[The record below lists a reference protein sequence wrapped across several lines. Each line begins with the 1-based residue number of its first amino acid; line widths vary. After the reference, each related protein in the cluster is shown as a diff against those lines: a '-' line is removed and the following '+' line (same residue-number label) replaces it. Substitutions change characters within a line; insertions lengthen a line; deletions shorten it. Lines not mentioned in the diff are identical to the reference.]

1 MLKNKRSVIMVAKW
15 LRESKISAGILTVLR
30 IYLGYTWLTAGFHKL
45 TGGFDASGFLKGVI
59 ANPVKGP
66 DGSAVYGTYVAFL
79 KDFALPNSHIFNTI
93 IPVGEF
99 LVGLGLIL
107 GCLTTVAMFFGLV
120 MNFSYLMAGAISTNP
135 IDILL
140 GVIILFAGYN
150 AGKFGLDNWVKP
162 FFGKY
167 VLKHNDPN
175 QHHI

>member
-1 MLKNKRSVIMVAKW
+1 MVAKW

-66 DGSAVYGTYVAFL
+66 DGSTVYGTYVAFL

-93 IPVGEF
+93 IPLGEF

-135 IDILL
+135 TDILL
-140 GVIILFAGYN
+140 GAIILFAGYN

-162 FFGKY
+162 FLGKY
-167 VLKHNDPN
+167 VLKHNDPL
-175 QHHI
+175 QRHI